1 MKWRAIMGPW
11 MRPPTQ
17 RDPGEPPGTETSD
30 PAHGAAD
37 LMLGHEVM
45 VALKRQLDRHNAR
58 HPDWKIKEV
67 RCMPCSVTRGLGMR
81 SESDIDGLTFYVEDR
96 QGAIP
101 REQWAA
107 LKSDLERALSEAGI
121 HFGGDYDP
129 VGELALVR
137 VDGRGRIQGHLFVQD
152 GQPLP
157 KPEEERISTLVLFRT
172 DRKGR
177 LQELENN
184 TRCNHPGPLLSVYH
198 KYRGLGKCEARL
210 KLAYL
215 LGTLDESALR
225 EAMTF
230 DHAADKAR
238 LPHLGRLQERML
250 RFLAARPALSPAAGD
265 LIRALHAASTA
276 ENAAAGKRLSDHGQ
290 DPENLRRALGELL
303 RHRLVKIDAGGGG
316 IVPLWHR
323 KVTLMVDDDQ
333 DLVALPASA
342 RFLAGDG
349 PGPLAQAESDVEKL
363 EEIRIADVAGARRIL
378 AANELETDPF
388 LRDRAVKLLA
398 AAGLSP
404 PDFPLL
410 VGVLGDQYEVAA
422 GSAITLLTRTDFPEL
437 RPVLCRAIEEQAR
450 NEALCANTI
459 TVLGKRKYP
468 NAHELAAVVEFLQR
482 VVAGEGNGARS
493 NLRACYSGIV
503 ALRRLGSQ
511 DPGKQAAIRTFAVEL
526 AAAPK
531 TPKIISGLI
540 RNLFSPET

>member
-96 QGAIP
+96 RGAIP
-101 REQWAA
+101 PEQWAA

-137 VDGRGRIQGHLFVQD
+137 VDGRGRIFGHLFVQD

-198 KYRGLGKCEARL
+198 KYRGLSKCEARL

-250 RFLAARPALSPAAGD
+250 RFVATRPALSPAAGN
-265 LIRALHAASTA
+265 LMRALHAASTA
-276 ENAAAGKRLSDHGQ
+276 DNAAAGKHLSDHGQ
-290 DPENLRRALGELL
+290 DPAVLRRALGELL

-323 KVTLMVDDDQ
+323 KVTLMVDDDR
-333 DLVALPASA
+333 DLVALPTSA
-342 RFLAGDG
+342 DL
-349 PGPLAQAESDVEKL
+349 LAQAESDAEKL
-363 EEIRIADVAGARRIL
+363 EEIRIADVAAARRIL
-378 AANELETDPF
+378 AADELEADPF
-388 LRDRAVKLLA
+388 LRDRAVKMLG

-410 VGVLGDQYEVAA
+410 VGVLGDQHDVAA
-422 GSAITLLTRTDFPEL
+422 GSAITLLSRADFPEL
-437 RPVLCRAIEEQAR
+437 RPMLCRAIEEQAC
-450 NEALCANTI
+450 NEALCANAI
-459 TVLGKRKYP
+459 TVLGKRTYP
-468 NAHELAAVVEFLQR
+468 DAHELAAVVEFLQR
-482 VVAGEGNGARS
+482 IVSGGGNGARA
-493 NLRACYSGIV
+493 NLRTCYSGIV
-503 ALRRLGSQ
+503 TLRRLGSQ
-511 DPGKQAAIRTFAVEL
+511 DPGLQAAIRKFVDEL
-526 AAAPK
+526 AAARQ

-540 RNLFSPET
+540 RNLFSLET